1 MSKLFCT
8 ELRVS
13 SQAILYWV
21 EIQQDIY
28 AFGYEAVKPP
38 AGAESESVQLNESF
52 LLRER
57 YPQWWWRI
65 ISGFFFLCSSLSK
78 WLFVGNAVFHEY
90 LWYLWLFLR
99 NVCKVKMFLRIFR
112 PQQVNSVWRPKRS
125 QQTSVL
131 YISTLR
137 LKRDLQDW
145 RLEFWVRLAAGA
157 SATSLYLHFN

>member
-1 MSKLFCT
+1 MSKLFCI
-8 ELRVS
+8 ELHVS

-65 ISGFFFLCSSLSK
+65 ISEFFFLCSSLSK
-78 WLFVGNAVFHEY
+78 WLFVGNVAFHEY
-90 LWYLWLFLR
+90 FWYLWLFLR
-99 NVCKVKMFLRIFR
+99 NVCRELKCLCIFLPSASKFGVETKTIAADFGSLDIYSKIEDGLAGLEIGVLGKTCSRCFGHL
-112 PQQVNSVWRPKRS
+112 
-125 QQTSVL
+125 TSP
-131 YISTLR
+131 T
-137 LKRDLQDW
+137 
-145 RLEFWVRLAAGA
+145 F
-157 SATSLYLHFN
+157 